1 MLHVGIDDT
10 DSLDGGCTTWVALR
24 VIEELLP
31 DFDLIGSPR
40 LVRLNPDVPW
50 KTRGNGAVALAFGRG
65 AGEQMQVGELPNGPV
80 FAHAEAAPAVLDAEA
95 LLERVL
101 AIVRAEAR
109 PSAQP
114 GVIVS
119 EMRPPE
125 GLYWQGVRGIVRD
138 TQLREALEGSAHAG
152 LNGGRGLAGA
162 ACALAWSPR
171 SGGVALR
178 CTWELLGYRERDR
191 WGTPRKISAE
201 SVTAVAAVE
210 KTFGCRDP
218 DGSPAMVP
226 HSPCPVLWGLRGL
239 EPAPLTAGF
248 AALGPEQPERWLLW
262 QTNQATD
269 DHYATALPAEGGASV
284 RLSGTIAAAAQ
295 SRRGG
300 HRFFG
305 FAHEGGELECAAFEP
320 SGDFRHVV
328 DMLVPD
334 DELEVCGSFE
344 AGVLKL
350 EKLRII
356 ALAPRQRK
364 PPNPVCP
371 ECGARTHSAGR
382 DAGYRCRPC
391 GTRVPTPAPEPVVP
405 MLVPGWYDPPA
416 SARRHLVRPA
426 RLMALTKKI
435 YRRPIFK
442 META

>member
-10 DSLDGGCTTWVALR
+10 DSLNGGCTTWVALR

-31 DFDLIGSPR
+31 DFDLIGPPR

-65 AGEQMQVGELPNGPV
+65 SGESTRVGELPGGPV
-80 FAHAEAAPAVLDAEA
+80 FAHAEAAPTTPDAEA

-114 GVIVS
+114 GVVVS
-119 EMRPPE
+119 ETRPPE

-138 TQLREALEGSAHAG
+138 TQLREALEGAAHAG

-178 CTWELLGYRERDR
+178 CSWELLGYRERDR
-191 WGTPRKISAE
+191 WGTPREISAE
-201 SVTAVAAVE
+201 SVAAVATVE

-239 EPAPLTAGF
+239 EPAPLTDGF

-284 RLSGTIAAAAQ
+284 RLTGNVAAAAQ

-300 HRFFG
+300 HRFFP
-305 FAHEGGELECAAFEP
+305 FRFEGGELECAAFEP

-328 DMLVPD
+328 DMLAPG
-334 DELEVCGSFE
+334 DELEVCGSVE

-350 EKLRII
+350 EKLRVVT
-356 ALAPRQRK
+356 LAPRQRK
-364 PPNPVCP
+364 PPNPACP

-391 GTRVPTPAPEPVVP
+391 GTKVAAPAPESLAPK
-405 MLVPGWYDPPA
+405 LAPGWYDPPA

-426 RLMALTKKI
+426 RLMAAAPGS
-435 YRRPIFK
+435 RRPIFK
-442 META
+442 TETA

>member
-31 DFDLIGSPR
+31 DFDLIGPPR

-80 FAHAEAAPAVLDAEA
+80 FAHAEAAPVALDAEA

-119 EMRPPE
+119 ETRPPE

-201 SVTAVAAVE
+201 SVAAVAAVE

-239 EPAPLTAGF
+239 EPAPLTVGF
-248 AALGPEQPERWLLW
+248 VALGPEQPERWLLW

-284 RLSGTIAAAAQ
+284 RLSGTVAAAAQ

-350 EKLRII
+350 EKLRVI
-356 ALAPRQRK
+356 ALAPRQHK
-364 PPNPVCP
+364 PPNPNA
-371 ECGARTHSAGR
+371 AR
-382 DAGYRCRPC
+382 
-391 GTRVPTPAPEPVVP
+391 API
-405 MLVPGWYDPPA
+405 
-416 SARRHLVRPA
+416 RPA
-426 RLMALTKKI
+426 ATRATAAALAAPSWRH
-435 YRRPIFK
+435 RRQNRSRPRSRRAG
-442 META
+442 MTRPRRRGGTWCGRRG

>member
-24 VIEELLP
+24 VIEALQP
-31 DFDLIGSPR
+31 DFDLIGTPR

-65 AGEQMQVGELPNGPV
+65 AGPCTQVGELPGGPV
-80 FAHAEAAPAVLDAEA
+80 LAHAEAAPAALDAEA

-101 AIVRAEAR
+101 TVVRAEAR

-114 GVIVS
+114 GVVVS
-119 EMRPPE
+119 ETRPSE
-125 GLYWQGVRGIVRD
+125 KRYWQGVRGIMRD
-138 TQLREALEGSAHAG
+138 TQLREALEGAAHAG

-171 SGGVALR
+171 SGGVALS

-191 WGTPRKISAE
+191 WGTPRDISAE
-201 SVTAVAAVE
+201 SVAAVAAVE

-226 HSPCPVLWGLRGL
+226 HSSCPVLWGLRGL
-239 EPAPLTAGF
+239 EPASLTAGF

-269 DHYATALPAEGGASV
+269 DHYVTALPAGGEASV
-284 RLSGTIAAAAQ
+284 RLSGTVAAAAQ

-328 DMLVPD
+328 DMLAPG

-350 EKLRII
+350 EKLCVI

-364 PPNPVCP
+364 PPNPACP

-382 DAGYRCRPC
+382 DLGYRCRPC
-391 GTRVPTPAPEPVVP
+391 GTRVPAPAPEPVAP
-405 MLVPGWYDPPA
+405 ALAPGWYDPPA

-426 RLMALTKKI
+426 RLMAVTKKNS
-435 YRRPIFK
+435 RRPIFK

>member
-31 DFDLIGSPR
+31 DFDLIGPPR
-40 LVRLNPDVPW
+40 LVRLNPDVLW

-65 AGEQMQVGELPNGPV
+65 AGEQMQVGELPGGPV
-80 FAHAEAAPAVLDAEA
+80 FAHAEAPPTALDAEA

-119 EMRPPE
+119 ETRPPE

-201 SVTAVAAVE
+201 SVAAVAAVE

-269 DHYATALPAEGGASV
+269 DHYATALPAEGEASV
-284 RLSGTIAAAAQ
+284 RLTGAVAGPPR

-300 HRFFG
+300 HRFFR

-328 DMLVPD
+328 DQLAPG
-334 DELEVCGSFE
+334 DELEVCGSVK

-350 EKLRII
+350 EKLRVI

-364 PPNPVCP
+364 PPNPACP

-391 GTRVPTPAPEPVVP
+391 GTRVPAPTPEPVAP
-405 MLVPGWYDPPA
+405 ALAPGWYDPPT

-426 RLMALTKKI
+426 RLMETASSSQ
-435 YRRPIFK
+435 RPIFK
-442 META
+442 TEER